1 MIKAHVTS
9 VRVHG
14 GAVEADSFTTG
25 DTVDTGATVATTT
38 STETLIDTV
47 IRAATAQAPTLPYL
61 IVVPLL
67 QGAPLLDAR

>member
-47 IRAATAQAPTLPYL
+47 ISRGDCPGADLAVPHRRPPPPGRAPA
-61 IVVPLL
+61 
-67 QGAPLLDAR
+67 